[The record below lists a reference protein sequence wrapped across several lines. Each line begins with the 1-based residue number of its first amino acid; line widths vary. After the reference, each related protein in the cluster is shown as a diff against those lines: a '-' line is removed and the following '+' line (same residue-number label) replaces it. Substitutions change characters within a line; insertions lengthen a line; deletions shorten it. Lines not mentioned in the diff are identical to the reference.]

1 MKAHIEHTIT
11 INASIESVWGVLTD
25 FGQYNAWSPTI
36 KQFFSAPRVGQRSKV
51 RLEQPDGPSMT
62 MNPMFLVITPLKELR
77 WKGNLFVSGLFDGE
91 HYFVLEKKSDHETV
105 MTQGEYFSGVLVYFF
120 RKMIYGV
127 TSNGFK
133 SFNEALKKQVE
144 NRNIL

>member
-1 MKAHIEHTIT
+1 MKAHIEQTIT
-11 INASIESVWGVLTD
+11 INTSIESVWNVLAD
-25 FGQYNAWSPTI
+25 FNSYSIWSPTI
-36 KQFFSAPRVGQRSKV
+36 KHFFSIPSVGERSKV

-62 MNPMFLVITPLKELR
+62 MNPIFLVINPQKELR
-77 WKGNLFVSGLFDGE
+77 WKGSLFIPGLFDGE
-91 HYFVLEKKSDHETV
+91 HYFILEKKSDHETV
-105 MTQGEYFSGVLVYFF
+105 VTQGEYFSGVLVYFF